1 MLGSNFEDLFG
12 KMKPEDRAKAA
23 KTFQGLLNGFYQAA
37 IDGTYDL
44 NDISAS
50 V

>member
-1 MLGSNFEDLFG
+1 MLDSNFEELFG
-12 KMKPEDRAKAA
+12 SIDPTQKAKAA
-23 KTFQGLLNGFYQAA
+23 KTFQELLNSFYQAA